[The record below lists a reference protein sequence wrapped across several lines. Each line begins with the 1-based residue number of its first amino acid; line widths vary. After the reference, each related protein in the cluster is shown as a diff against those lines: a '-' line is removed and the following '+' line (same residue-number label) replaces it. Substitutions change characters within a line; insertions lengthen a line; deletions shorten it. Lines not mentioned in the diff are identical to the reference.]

1 MRHTILAMLAAAALL
16 MGGAP
21 AIAQQA
27 GTLVSADPVVDT
39 PPGAQAWRIRYWT
52 RNEENRPI
60 EVTGMVVAPREAQ
73 PLVPRKV
80 IAWAHGTS
88 GVVEECGLSAK
99 PDFFEFTPALAEMVG
114 AGYVV
119 VAPDYPG
126 LGSTGT
132 HAYLVGR
139 ETARSVLD
147 AVRAA
152 RAIPGAFAGRDFA
165 VWGES
170 QGGHAALWT
179 AVEVRAYARDLNLVA
194 TAAAAP
200 PTDLPENLRQSS
212 DQNARAF
219 LSALLAY
226 SWAKRFDAPLDKLF
240 GPLNRGVANQLA
252 QKCISL
258 KSNPN
263 LGTLLGILSIR
274 NALKDKDIGSTQ
286 GWSRLARRNSV
297 RAADLPGPVLIAQ
310 SVADPL
316 VAPAVTHS
324 FAQELCRKRR
334 AVTWVSIPGGDHAH
348 SARDSAGPTLAWIA
362 DRFAGRPAPTDCGR
376 L

>member
-1 MRHTILAMLAAAALL
+1 M
-16 MGGAP
+16 
-21 AIAQQA
+21 
-27 GTLVSADPVVDT
+27 
-39 PPGAQAWRIRYWT
+39 
-52 RNEENRPI
+52 
-60 EVTGMVVAPREAQ
+60 
-73 PLVPRKV
+73 
-80 IAWAHGTS
+80 
-88 GVVEECGLSAK
+88 
-99 PDFFEFTPALAEMVG
+99 
-114 AGYVV
+114 
-119 VAPDYPG
+119 
-126 LGSTGT
+126 
-132 HAYLVGR
+132 
-139 ETARSVLD
+139 
-147 AVRAA
+147 
-152 RAIPGAFAGRDFA
+152 
-165 VWGES
+165 WGES

-179 AVEVRAYARDLNLVA
+179 AIEARGYARELNLVA

-258 KSNPN
+258 KSTPN

-274 NALKDKDIGSTQ
+274 NALKDKDMGSTQ

-297 RAADLPGPVLIAQ
+297 RAADVPGPVLIAQ

-316 VAPAVTHS
+316 VALAVTRS
-324 FAQELCRKRR
+324 FAQDLCRKRR
-334 AVTWVSIPGGDHAH
+334 AVRWVSLPGGDHAH

-362 DRFAGRPAPTDCGR
+362 DRFSGRRAPSDCGR
-376 L
+376 F